1 MVELALLQSVGEF
14 DLSVVMRHG
23 IDMDT
28 LPILYSFRR
37 CPYAIRARLAIAA
50 SGQTVE
56 LREIVLRDKALEFLQ
71 TSPSATVPCLKS
83 GDMVLDESLDIML
96 WALDLDDPENW
107 LSPESGNREEMLAL
121 ITRCDGPFKTHLD
134 RYKYHTRYEDA
145 QRDQERTAASEFL
158 LDLNRRLEN
167 RAWLFGDRPSLADF
181 AILPFVRQFAKSDR
195 AWFDAQDWSDL
206 KRWLEAF
213 ESSARFQD
221 VMPKWQKWSVD
232 ENPVRFPI

>member
-1 MVELALLQSVGEF
+1 
-14 DLSVVMRHG
+14 
-23 IDMDT
+23 MDT

-56 LREIVLRDKALEFLQ
+56 LREIVLRDKAPEFLR

-107 LSPESGNREEMLAL
+107 LRRESGNREEMLAL
-121 ITRCDGPFKTHLD
+121 ITRCDGPFKNHLD

-145 QRDQERTAASEFL
+145 QRDRERTAASEFL

-181 AILPFVRQFAKSDR
+181 AILPFVRQFANSDR

-206 KRWLEAF
+206 NRWLEAF
-213 ESSARFQD
+213 ESSSRFQN
-221 VMPKWQKWSVD
+221 VMPKWQKWSAD
-232 ENPVRFPI
+232 ENPIRFPI